1 MSDKDC
7 VGNLNSGGKKRQRK
21 KREASSPLNDNFYSV
36 LDLSGKESVNIVNTG
51 ERKKV
56 KTIKNK
62 KDNTQS
68 KQSKNKSNCKSSGQ
82 DDNNSQPS
90 QQTPVTLVPP
100 VTNFPVDVIPD
111 HSFYYNM
118 YSQGQGLP
126 QTPFMQGSPPVAFP
140 NAFGL
145 QASTPPWA
153 AKLLD
158 DVEQIKQKIQSID
171 KIEKTVN
178 IINSKVSVLETKMAD
193 LDTRLTQNETS
204 CEFISSINDENTK
217 ELKSTKED
225 LSKLQ
230 KSCKGLQTDAKTLR
244 QKHEEIDSKL
254 IDLEARSMRDN
265 LMFYGIREGGTPEN
279 CEMLVKEL
287 CDKTL
292 GMHTAHELKFDRVHR
307 VGPKSA
313 TKTRPIVAKF
323 HYYEQREQV
332 RKLSFD
338 ASDALKAAN
347 LGVGAQIPKEIRDA
361 RKPLYPAMK
370 QAKDAGKNVKF
381 VGKKL
386 LIDGAEYK
394 LPAGVSASQS
404 ETGGHNGME
413 H

>member
-1 MSDKDC
+1 M
-7 VGNLNSGGKKRQRK
+7 
-21 KREASSPLNDNFYSV
+21 
-36 LDLSGKESVNIVNTG
+36 SGKEKVNIVNTG

-90 QQTPVTLVPP
+90 QQTPVTLVQP

-118 YSQGQGLP
+118 YSQGQVLP
-126 QTPFMQGSPPVAFP
+126 QTPCMQGSPPVAFP

-145 QASTPPWA
+145 QASTPSWA
-153 AKLLD
+153 AMLLD

-171 KIEKTVN
+171 KVEKTVN

-230 KSCKGLQTDAKTLR
+230 KSCKGLQTDVKTLR

-254 IDLEARSMRDN
+254 IDLEARSM
-265 LMFYGIREGGTPEN
+265 
-279 CEMLVKEL
+279 
-287 CDKTL
+287 
-292 GMHTAHELKFDRVHR
+292 
-307 VGPKSA
+307 
-313 TKTRPIVAKF
+313 
-323 HYYEQREQV
+323 
-332 RKLSFD
+332 
-338 ASDALKAAN
+338 
-347 LGVGAQIPKEIRDA
+347 
-361 RKPLYPAMK
+361 
-370 QAKDAGKNVKF
+370 
-381 VGKKL
+381 
-386 LIDGAEYK
+386 
-394 LPAGVSASQS
+394 
-404 ETGGHNGME
+404 
-413 H
+413 